1 MICVHTIFKGET
13 LFMKRKLFR
22 IVFRLSVVVV
32 GISFLLF
39 LGGGCTPPPVSTGS
53 IQGVVTDNQSGEPLE
68 EALISV
74 GNITTTSDASGNYI
88 LTKVPIGNGEV
99 TVVLEGYY
107 SQTKTVEIIENEI
120 IELDFQIIP
129 LSQENQRVVMVELFV
144 APTCPNCPKAKDAM
158 AQLLEQYGFDKLV
171 VLEEYGWDIEPD
183 YTGWA
188 TAETIDR
195 FKWYTDSLG
204 ISRHTPDT
212 YFNGLNQSVH
222 HSESSYNNY
231 KAAIDKELAKAPK
244 IDISA
249 SSNVDTTN
257 LTVSINISIENISS
271 EDLTDLVVG
280 AMIYEDSVY
289 LASIAKNVNHV
300 VRDIIITE
308 EIISFTPGAIQ
319 EFNLSSEI
327 LNNVKNMN
335 NIHAVAYVQAPNS
348 PTKEILQAA
357 YLE

>member
-1 MICVHTIFKGET
+1 MFKGEA
-13 LFMKRKLFR
+13 LFMKGKLFK
-22 IVFRLSVVVV
+22 IVFRLSVVII

-53 IQGVVTDNQSGEPLE
+53 VQGVVTDNQSSEPL
-68 EALISV
+68 AGVLISA
-74 GNITTTSDASGNYI
+74 GNVITTSEPSGNYI
-88 LTKVPIGNGEV
+88 LNKIPVGNREV
-99 TVVLEGYY
+99 TAVKEGYS

-120 IELDFQIIP
+120 TELDFQLIP

-144 APTCPNCPKAKDAM
+144 APTCPNCPNAKDAM

-171 VLEEYGWDIEPD
+171 VLEEYGWDVSE

-204 ISRHTPDT
+204 ISRHTPDA

-222 HSESSYNNY
+222 YNNSSYNNY

-244 IDISA
+244 IKISA
-249 SSNVDTTN
+249 SSSVDTTN
-257 LTVSINISIENISS
+257 LTVSINGSIENISS
-271 EDLTDLVVG
+271 DNLADLVVG
-280 AMIYEDSVY
+280 AMIYENSVY
-289 LASIAKNVNHV
+289 LGSEGKNVDHV
-300 VRDIIITE
+300 VRDIITSE
-308 EIISFTPGAIQ
+308 EIVSFTPGAIQ
-319 EFNLSSEI
+319 EFSLPSEI

-335 NIHAVAYVQAPNS
+335 NVHVVVYVQAPNS
-348 PTKEILQAA
+348 STKEILQAA

>member
-1 MICVHTIFKGET
+1 MKG
-13 LFMKRKLFR
+13 KLFK
-22 IVFRLSVVVV
+22 IVFRLSVVII

-53 IQGVVTDNQSGEPLE
+53 VQGVITDNQSSEPL
-68 EALISV
+68 AGVLISA
-74 GNITTTSDASGNYI
+74 GNVTTNSDASGNYI
-88 LTKVPIGNGEV
+88 LNKVPVGDREITAV
-99 TVVLEGYY
+99 IEGYS
-107 SQTKTVEIIENEI
+107 SQSETVEIVENEI
-120 IELDFQIIP
+120 TELDFQLIP

-171 VLEEYGWDIEPD
+171 VLEEYGWDVSG

-204 ISRHTPDT
+204 ISRHTPDA

-222 HSESSYNNY
+222 YNNSSYNNY

-244 IDISA
+244 IKISA
-249 SSNVDTTN
+249 SSSVDTTN
-257 LTVSINISIENISS
+257 LTVSINGSIENISS
-271 EDLTDLVVG
+271 DNLTDLVVG
-280 AMIYEDSVY
+280 AMIYENSVY
-289 LASIAKNVNHV
+289 LGSEGKNVDHV
-300 VRDIIITE
+300 VRDIITSE
-308 EIISFTPGAIQ
+308 EIVSFTPGAIQ
-319 EFNLSSEI
+319 EFSLPSEI

-335 NIHAVAYVQAPNS
+335 NIHVVVYVQAPNS
-348 PTKEILQAA
+348 STKEILQAV

>member
-1 MICVHTIFKGET
+1 MKG
-13 LFMKRKLFR
+13 KLFR

-39 LGGGCTPPPVSTGS
+39 LGGGCSPTPVSTGS
-53 IQGVVTDNQSGEPLE
+53 IQGVVTDSPTGQPIEGVLVTVNNLS
-68 EALISV
+68 
-74 GNITTTSDASGNYI
+74 TTSDSLGNYI
-88 LTKVPIGNGEV
+88 LNGIPVGNREIV
-99 TVVLEGYY
+99 AVLEGYY
-107 SQTKTVEIIENEI
+107 SQTKTAEIIENEI
-120 IELDFQIIP
+120 IELDFQLIP

-158 AQLLEQYGFDKLV
+158 AQLLEQYGFNKLI
-171 VLEEYGWDIEPD
+171 VLEEYGWDIEPG

-222 HSESSYNNY
+222 YNESNYNNY
-231 KAAIDKELAKAPK
+231 KAAIDAELAKAPK
-244 IDISA
+244 INISA

-257 LTVSINISIENISS
+257 LTVSINGSIENISS

-280 AMIYEDSVY
+280 VMIYEDSVY
-289 LASIAKNVNHV
+289 LGSEGKNVNHV
-300 VRDIIITE
+300 VRDIITSE
-308 EIISFTPGAIQ
+308 EIVSFTPGAIQ
-319 EFNLSSEI
+319 EFTLSSET

-335 NIHAVAYVQAPNS
+335 NIHVVVYVQAPDS
-348 PTKEILQAA
+348 STKEILQAA
-357 YLE
+357 YVEQ

>member
-1 MICVHTIFKGET
+1 MFKGET
-13 LFMKRKLFR
+13 LFMKEKLLK
-22 IVFRLSVVVV
+22 IIFRLSVVII

-39 LGGGCTPPPVSTGS
+39 LGGGCTPPPVSTGCV
-53 IQGVVTDNQSGEPLE
+53 QGVVIDNQSSEHLAGV
-68 EALISV
+68 LISA
-74 GNITTTSDASGNYI
+74 GNVSTTSDALGNYI
-88 LTKVPIGNGEV
+88 LEEVPIGNREITAV
-99 TVVLEGYY
+99 AENY
-107 SQTKTVEIIENEI
+107 SSQSETVEIVENKI
-120 IELDFQIIP
+120 TELNFQLIP

-171 VLEEYGWDIEPD
+171 VLEEYGWNIEPD

-188 TAETIDR
+188 TAETIER

>member
-1 MICVHTIFKGET
+1 MFKGEI
-13 LFMKRKLFR
+13 LFMKGKLFR
-22 IVFRLSVVVV
+22 IIFRLSVIVV

-39 LGGGCTPPPVSTGS
+39 LGTGCTPPPVSTGS
-53 IQGVVTDNQSGEPLE
+53 IQGIVIDGLTDQPIEG
-68 EALISV
+68 ALVSA
-74 GNITTTSDASGNYI
+74 NSLSTNSDSSGNYI
-88 LTKVPIGNGEV
+88 LNGIPVGSQEV
-99 TVVLEGYY
+99 VAVIEDYS

-120 IELDFQIIP
+120 VELDFQLIP

-195 FKWYTDSLG
+195 FKWYADSLG

-222 HSESSYNNY
+222 YNASNYNNY
-231 KAAIDKELAKAPK
+231 KAAIDKELAEAPK
-244 IDISA
+244 IKISA
-249 SSNVDTTN
+249 SSSVDTTN
-257 LTVSINISIENISS
+257 LTVSINGSIENISS
-271 EDLTDLVVG
+271 ENLTGLVVG
-280 AMIYEDSVY
+280 VMIYEDSVY
-289 LASIAKNVNHV
+289 LGSEGKNVNHV
-300 VRDIIITE
+300 VRDIITSE
-308 EIISFTPGAIQ
+308 EIVSFTSGAIQ

-335 NIHAVAYVQAPNS
+335 NIHVVVYVQAPNS
-348 PTKEILQAA
+348 STKEILQAA
-357 YLE
+357 YIE

>member
-1 MICVHTIFKGET
+1 MFKGET
-13 LFMKRKLFR
+13 LFMKGKLLR
-22 IVFRLSVVVV
+22 IVFRLSVVVI
-32 GISFLLF
+32 GIGFLLF
-39 LGGGCTPPPVSTGS
+39 LGGGCFPSPVSTGS
-53 IQGVVTDNQSGEPLE
+53 IQGVVTDSL
-68 EALISV
+68 
-74 GNITTTSDASGNYI
+74 TSQPIEGVLVTVNNLSTFSDSLGNYI
-88 LTKVPIGNGEV
+88 LNKVPIGNREV
-99 TVVLEGYY
+99 IVVLEGYS

-120 IELDFQIIP
+120 KELDFQLIP
-129 LSQENQRVVMVELFV
+129 LSQENQRVVMAELFV
-144 APTCPNCPKAKDAM
+144 APTCPNCRYAKDAM

-171 VLEEYGWDIEPD
+171 VLEEYGWNIEPD

-204 ISRHTPDT
+204 ISRHTPDA

-222 HSESSYNNY
+222 YNESNYNNY
-231 KAAIDKELAKAPK
+231 KEAIDAELAKAPK

-249 SSNVDTTN
+249 SSSVDTTN
-257 LTVSINISIENISS
+257 LTVSINGSIENISS
-271 EDLTDLVVG
+271 EDLTDLVIG

-289 LASIAKNVNHV
+289 LGSEGKNVNHV
-300 VRDIIITE
+300 VRDIITSE
-308 EIISFTPGAIQ
+308 EIVSFTPGVIQ

-335 NIHAVAYVQAPNS
+335 NIHVVVYVQAPDS

-357 YLE
+357 YVE

>member
-1 MICVHTIFKGET
+1 MKGKT
-13 LFMKRKLFR
+13 HKRISR
-22 IVFRLSVVVV
+22 V
-32 GISFLLF
+32 GIVLLAILF
-39 LGGGCTPPPVSTGS
+39 TLLSMGGCIFSPTPTGGIS
-53 IQGVVTDNQSGEPLE
+53 GIVTDNQSGEPL
-68 EALISV
+68 AGVLISA
-74 GNITTTSDASGNYI
+74 GNVSTTSDALGNYI
-88 LTKVPIGNGEV
+88 LNKVPVGNKEV
-99 TVVLEGYY
+99 TVVLEGYS

-120 IELDFQIIP
+120 AELNFQLIP

-158 AQLLEQYGFDKLV
+158 VQLLEQYGFNKLV

-212 YFNGLNQSVH
+212 YFDGLNQSVH
-222 HSESSYNNY
+222 YNESSYNNY
-231 KAAIDKELAKAPK
+231 KAAIDEELAKAPK
-244 IDISA
+244 INISA

-257 LTVSINISIENISS
+257 LTVSINGSIENISY

-289 LASIAKNVNHV
+289 LGSEGKNVNHV
-300 VRDIIITE
+300 VRDIITSE
-308 EIISFTPGAIQ
+308 GIISFAPGAIQ
-319 EFNLSSEI
+319 EFTLSSET

-335 NIHAVAYVQAPNS
+335 NIHVVVYVQAPES

-357 YLE
+357 YVE

>member
-1 MICVHTIFKGET
+1 MFKGET
-13 LFMKRKLFR
+13 LFMKGKLFR
-22 IVFRLSVVVV
+22 IVFRLSVIVV

-39 LGGGCTPPPVSTGS
+39 FGGGCTPPPVSTGS
-53 IQGVVTDNQSGEPLE
+53 IQGVITDSLSSQPIEGVLVAVSNLS
-68 EALISV
+68 
-74 GNITTTSDASGNYI
+74 TTSDSLGKYI
-88 LTKVPIGNGEV
+88 LNKVPIDNKEV
-99 TVVLEGYY
+99 TAVIEGYY
-107 SQTKTVEIIENEI
+107 SQTKTVEVIENEI
-120 IELDFQIIP
+120 IELNFQLIP

-183 YTGWA
+183 YTGWT

-231 KAAIDKELAKAPK
+231 KAAIDEELAKAPK

-249 SSNVDTTN
+249 SSNINTTN
-257 LTVSINISIENISS
+257 LTVSINVSIENISS

-280 AMIYEDSVY
+280 VMIYEDSVY
-289 LASIAKNVNHV
+289 LGSEGKNVNHV
-300 VRDIIITE
+300 VRDIITSE
-308 EIISFTPGAIQ
+308 GIISFASGASQ
-319 EFNLSSEI
+319 EFFLTSETLS
-327 LNNVKNMN
+327 NVHDIN
-335 NIHAVAYVQAPNS
+335 NIHIVVYVQAPES

-357 YLE
+357 YIE

>member
-1 MICVHTIFKGET
+1 MFKGET
-13 LFMKRKLFR
+13 LFMKGKLFQ
-22 IVFRLSVVVV
+22 IVFRLLVVVI

-39 LGGGCTPPPVSTGS
+39 LGSGCTPPPASTGS
-53 IQGVVTDNQSGEPLE
+53 IQGVVTDSLSSEPLAE
-68 EALISV
+68 VSIIAENVSF
-74 GNITTTSDASGNYI
+74 TTEASGNYI
-88 LTKVPIGNGEV
+88 LNNIPIGSREV
-99 TVVLEGYY
+99 TAVLNGYY

-120 IELDFQIIP
+120 VELNFQLIP

-222 HSESSYNNY
+222 HSESNYNNY
-231 KAAIDKELAKAPK
+231 KAAIDEELAKAPK

-249 SSNVDTTN
+249 SSNIDTTS
-257 LTVSINISIENISS
+257 LAVSINVSIENISS

-280 AMIYEDSVY
+280 VMIYEDSVY
-289 LASIAKNVNHV
+289 LGSEGKNVNHV
-300 VRDIIITE
+300 VRDIITSE
-308 EIISFTPGAIQ
+308 EIISFASGASQ
-319 EFNLSSEI
+319 EFSLTSETLS
-327 LNNVKNMN
+327 NVHDIN
-335 NIHAVAYVQAPNS
+335 NIHIVVYVQAPQS

-357 YLE
+357 YVE

>member
-1 MICVHTIFKGET
+1 MKGKSFK
-13 LFMKRKLFR
+13 
-22 IVFRLSVVVV
+22 IVFRLLVVII

-53 IQGVVTDNQSGEPLE
+53 VQGVVTDNQSTEPL
-68 EALISV
+68 AGVLISA
-74 GNITTTSDASGNYI
+74 GNVSTTSNVSGNYI
-88 LTKVPIGNGEV
+88 LNKVPVGDREV
-99 TVVLEGYY
+99 TAVIEGYS

-120 IELDFQIIP
+120 TELDFQLIP
-129 LSQENQRVVMVELFV
+129 FSQEDQRVVMVELFV

-171 VLEEYGWDIEPD
+171 VLEEYGWDVSE

-204 ISRHTPDT
+204 ISRHTPDA

-222 HSESSYNNY
+222 YSGSSYNNY
-231 KAAIDKELAKAPK
+231 KAAIDAELAKEPK
-244 IDISA
+244 INISA
-249 SSNVDTTN
+249 SSSVDTTN
-257 LTVSINISIENISS
+257 LTVSISGSIENISS
-271 EDLTDLVVG
+271 EDLTGLVVG

-289 LASIAKNVNHV
+289 LGSEGKNVNHV
-300 VRDIIITE
+300 VRDIIISE

-335 NIHAVAYVQAPNS
+335 NIHVVVYVQAPNS
-348 PTKEILQAA
+348 STKEILQAA

>member
-1 MICVHTIFKGET
+1 MKG
-13 LFMKRKLFR
+13 KLFK
-22 IVFRLSVVVV
+22 IAFRLSVVII

-39 LGGGCTPPPVSTGS
+39 LGSGCTPPPVSTGS
-53 IQGVVTDNQSGEPLE
+53 VQGVVTDNQSSEHLAGV
-68 EALISV
+68 LISA
-74 GNITTTSDASGNYI
+74 GNVTTTSDASGNYI
-88 LTKVPIGNGEV
+88 LNKVPVGDREV
-99 TVVLEGYY
+99 TAVIEDY
-107 SQTKTVEIIENEI
+107 SSQSETVEIIENEI
-120 IELDFQIIP
+120 TELDFQLIP

-171 VLEEYGWDIEPD
+171 VLEEYGWDVSEYI
-183 YTGWA
+183 GWA

-204 ISRHTPDT
+204 ISRHTPDA

-222 HSESSYNNY
+222 YNKSSYNNY
-231 KAAIDKELAKAPK
+231 KAAIDEELTKAPK
-244 IDISA
+244 INISA
-249 SSNVDTTN
+249 SSSVDTTN
-257 LTVSINISIENISS
+257 FTVSINGSIENISS
-271 EDLTDLVVG
+271 EGLTDLIVG

-289 LASIAKNVNHV
+289 LGSEGKNVNHV
-300 VRDIIITE
+300 VRDIIISE
-308 EIISFTPGAIQ
+308 EIISFIPGAIQ

-335 NIHAVAYVQAPNS
+335 NIHVVVYVQAPNS

-357 YLE
+357 YVE

>member
-1 MICVHTIFKGET
+1 MFKGET
-13 LFMKRKLFR
+13 LFMKGKLFR

-39 LGGGCTPPPVSTGS
+39 LGGGCSPTPVSTGS
-53 IQGVVTDNQSGEPLE
+53 IQGVVTDSPTGQPIEGVLVTVNNLS
-68 EALISV
+68 
-74 GNITTTSDASGNYI
+74 TTSDSLGNYI
-88 LTKVPIGNGEV
+88 LNGIPIGNQEV
-99 TVVLEGYY
+99 TAVIEGYY
-107 SQTKTVEIIENEI
+107 SQTESIEITEDEI
-120 IELDFQIIP
+120 TELNFQLIP

-144 APTCPNCPKAKDAM
+144 APTCPNCSAAKDDM

-171 VLEEYGWDIEPD
+171 VLEEYGWNIEPD

-204 ISRHTPDT
+204 ISRHTPDA

-222 HSESSYNNY
+222 YSESSYNNY
-231 KAAIDKELAKAPK
+231 KAAIDEELAKAPK
-244 IDISA
+244 INISA
-249 SSNVDTTN
+249 SSSVDTTN
-257 LTVSINISIENISS
+257 FTVSINGSIENISS
-271 EDLTDLVVG
+271 EDLDNLVIG

-289 LASIAKNVNHV
+289 LGSEGKNVNHV
-300 VRDIIITE
+300 VRDIITSE
-308 EIISFTPGAIQ
+308 GIISFAPGEIQ
-319 EFNLSSEI
+319 EFTLSSET

-335 NIHAVAYVQAPNS
+335 NIHVVVYVQAPDS

>member
-1 MICVHTIFKGET
+1 MKG
-13 LFMKRKLFR
+13 KLFR

-53 IQGVVTDNQSGEPLE
+53 IQGVVTDSLTSQPIEGVLVTVSNLS
-68 EALISV
+68 
-74 GNITTTSDASGNYI
+74 TTSDSLGNYI
-88 LTKVPIGNGEV
+88 LNKIPVGNREV
-99 TVVLEGYY
+99 TAVIEGYS

-120 IELDFQIIP
+120 VELNFQLIP

-171 VLEEYGWDIEPD
+171 VLEEYGWNIEPD

-204 ISRHTPDT
+204 ISRHTPDA

-222 HSESSYNNY
+222 YNESNYNNY
-231 KAAIDKELAKAPK
+231 KAAIDEELAKAPK
-244 IDISA
+244 ISISA
-249 SSNVDTTN
+249 SSSVNTTN
-257 LTVSINISIENISS
+257 LTVSINGSIENISS
-271 EDLTDLVVG
+271 EGLTDLVVG

-289 LASIAKNVNHV
+289 LGSEGKNVNHV
-300 VRDIIITE
+300 VRDIITSE

-335 NIHAVAYVQAPNS
+335 NIHVVVYVQAPDS
-348 PTKEILQAA
+348 LTKEILQAA
-357 YLE
+357 YAE